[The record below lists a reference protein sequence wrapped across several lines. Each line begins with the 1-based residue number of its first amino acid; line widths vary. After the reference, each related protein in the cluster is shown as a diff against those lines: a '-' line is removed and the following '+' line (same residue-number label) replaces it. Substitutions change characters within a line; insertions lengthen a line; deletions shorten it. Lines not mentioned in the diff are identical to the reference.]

1 MAIQVILFI
10 AGLVMIVAGADFF
23 ISGCSIIARRFGIP
37 KLVIGLTIM
46 AVGTSAPELGV
57 NITASIQD
65 HGDIALGNILGSNIS
80 NLLLIFPIALLF
92 SKKVALSAGSI
103 LQSTIAAAVSFI
115 ILLFALVSFD
125 SSGSYISKAEG
136 LLLILLV
143 FVYWFYLYKIT
154 VADKEELLDN
164 EPEAVHIL
172 DKVSSPALLNIIAVV
187 SLGVL
192 LAGSHIT
199 TANAVLIARL
209 WGVSEL
215 TIAGIIIAIGTSLP
229 ELVTSIQ
236 AVRQRHYDLMIGNIV
251 GSNIINTLFILGTS
265 ALIRPMAVAQE
276 AMAYLLMNCA
286 ASVLLLVG
294 AKYLL
299 PGPLKQQIAL
309 IFIITYILFLIYL
322 RSAY

>member
-1 MAIQVILFI
+1 MAVQVILFI

-57 NITASIQD
+57 NITASIQK

-80 NLLLIFPIALLF
+80 NMLLIFPIALLF
-92 SKKVALSAGSI
+92 SKKVVLSAGSI
-103 LQSTIAAAVSFI
+103 LQTTIAAVVSFI
-115 ILLFALVSFD
+115 IFLFAIVSID
-125 SSGSYISKAEG
+125 SSGPFISRAEG
-136 LLLILLV
+136 LLLMFLV
-143 FVYWFYLYKIT
+143 FVYWFYLYRIT
-154 VADKEELLDN
+154 VADKEELLDD

-172 DKVSSPALLNIIAVV
+172 DKISSSALLNIITLA

-192 LAGSHIT
+192 LFGSHLT
-199 TANAVLIARL
+199 TGNAVLIARS

-265 ALIRPMAVAQE
+265 ALIRPMAVAEE

-286 ASVLLLVG
+286 ASVLLWVG
-294 AKYLL
+294 AKHLL
-299 PGPLKQQIAL
+299 PGPLKRPMAIT
-309 IFIITYILFLIYL
+309 FIIIYILFIIYL

>member
-1 MAIQVILFI
+1 
-10 AGLVMIVAGADFF
+10 
-23 ISGCSIIARRFGIP
+23 
-37 KLVIGLTIM
+37 M

-92 SKKVALSAGSI
+92 SKKVVLSAGSI
-103 LQSTIAAAVSFI
+103 LQSTISAAVSFI
-115 ILLFALVSFD
+115 ILLFALVSVD

-164 EPEAVHIL
+164 EPEAAHIL
-172 DKVSSPALLNIIAVV
+172 DQVSSPALLNIITLV

-192 LAGSHIT
+192 LAGSHLT
-199 TANAVLIARL
+199 TANAVLIARS
-209 WGVSEL
+209 WGISEL

-294 AKYLL
+294 ARYLL
-299 PGPLKQQIAL
+299 PGPLKRPMAL